1 MAPRLDLV
9 YNKCGE
15 YLSIKGETMSEL
27 ILSPIVGGLA
37 DTRAHLWGRANGPGL
52 LHAWLGQQPDL
63 SDAHLEGQ
71 SLTLSPQD
79 GFAGVAPLYNLQPNT
94 HYHYALTLADTP
106 PDPAHAPY
114 PEFTTFPPDGTPTSF
129 AFAFGSCF
137 RPSNDDGGQIFN
149 ALDARRKLDDLR
161 FAFFIGDQI
170 YADAWQ
176 YNSLNKIACTLDEYR
191 AVYAYTWSRPAFRQL
206 IPNLPAFMTLDDH
219 EVDDD
224 WHWVD
229 DERQIAHVPPWD
241 RFERWVKRRPYQ
253 ERHISRQRAQDALQ
267 AYWEHQAMHAPTFVV
282 PPQINAAGQ
291 YALTPDDR
299 GSLAYAFNFG
309 TTAFFVM
316 DTRTQ
321 RVRNRHEHAILGP
334 AQWEALE
341 NWLLQVKDT
350 HPVKFLITSSALLFY
365 MFTDLPADRWPG
377 FPKERAR
384 LLNFLAEHEIKGVH
398 LITGDLHSAHA
409 IRAELS
415 GPSGQVIPLWEYCA
429 SPFEQRPNWVAPR
442 TYWPLRHKPVIHQEI
457 KFCID
462 KLNFGVVKVNMADPT
477 TPGVSFELYG
487 ENGELLGN
495 V

>member
-1 MAPRLDLV
+1 
-9 YNKCGE
+9 
-15 YLSIKGETMSEL
+15 
-27 ILSPIVGGLA
+27 
-37 DTRAHLWGRANGPGL
+37 LWGRADKTGIL
-52 LHAWLGQQPDL
+52 RAWLGRKEHL
-63 SDAHLEGQ
+63 SDAQLAGVSTPLQ
-71 SLTLSPQD
+71 ARD
-79 GFAGVAPLYNLQPNT
+79 GFSGIVPVSGLEPETTYYYDLR
-94 HYHYALTLADTP
+94 LDDRFP
-106 PDPAHAPY
+106 PVQVGY
-114 PEFTTFPPDGTPTSF
+114 PKFTTFPSPGETANFSF
-129 AFAFGSCF
+129 VFGSCF
-137 RPSNDDGGQIFN
+137 RPSDKESSGTIF
-149 ALDARRKLDDLR
+149 ASLDTQRSKLDGTPAEKLR
-161 FAFFIGDQI
+161 FGLFLGDQI
-170 YADAWQ
+170 YADAWDH
-176 YNSLNKIACTLDEYR
+176 NGLGKGAATLEEYR
-191 AVYAYTWSRPAFRQL
+191 AVYEYTWSRPPFRNL
-206 IPNLPAFMTLDDH
+206 LKNLPAFMTLDDH

-241 RFERWVKRRPYQ
+241 RFERWVKHRPYQ

-291 YALTPDDR
+291 YSLTPDDR

-309 TTAFFVM
+309 ATAFFVM

-321 RVRNRHEHAILGP
+321 RVRNRSEHAILGP

-350 HPVKFLITSSALLFY
+350 HPVKFLVTSSALLFY

-377 FPKERAR
+377 YPKERAR

-415 GPSGQVIPLWEYCA
+415 GSSGQVIPLWEYCA
-429 SPFEQRPNWVAPR
+429 SPFEQRPNRVAPR
-442 TYWPLRHKPVIHQEI
+442 TYWQLRHKPVIKQEL

-462 KLNFGVVKVNMADPT
+462 RLNFGVVKVDLADPNE
-477 TPGVSFELYG
+477 PGVRFELYG
-487 ENGELLGN
+487 EQGELLNPPAGS
-495 V
+495 